1 MATKADLVNTIAEQA
16 NLTKKDA
23 RDLVNLFQET
33 VVSLLHKEG
42 KVALPDFG
50 TFTVIKREEHKGRN
64 PQTGEEIVIPVHNV
78 VKFKSGKRVREE
90 FK

>member
-23 RDLVNLFQET
+23 RNLVNLFQET

-50 TFTVIKREEHKGRN
+50 TFTVINREEHKGRN
-64 PQTGEEIVIPVHNV
+64 PQTGEEIVIPAHNV
-78 VKFKSGKRVREE
+78 VKFKPGKRVREE